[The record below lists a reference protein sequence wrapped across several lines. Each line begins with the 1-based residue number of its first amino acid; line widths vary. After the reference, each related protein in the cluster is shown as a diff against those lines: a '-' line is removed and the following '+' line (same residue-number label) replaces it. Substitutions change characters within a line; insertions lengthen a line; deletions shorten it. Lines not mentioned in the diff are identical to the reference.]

1 VIPLIAVFTI
11 TYGHQNKKESTGRLV
26 KMPVIGITG
35 GIATG
40 KSVVAR
46 MFEELG
52 AVTFSADDASRE
64 VMAPG
69 SEVVRKVEE
78 TFGKQFVLPDGHAD
92 RTALAALVFSNA
104 EAKEK
109 LEKITHP
116 AILELLKKRIEDA
129 QRKDPD
135 AFLVVEAPLLFEANL
150 ESWFDEIIVV
160 ATARRVQVERLL
172 ARNRLTPDEAYRRI
186 ESQMPL
192 EEKMALA
199 DHVIRN
205 DGPLEETRK
214 QVESLWAKLKGGV

>member
-1 VIPLIAVFTI
+1 
-11 TYGHQNKKESTGRLV
+11 
-26 KMPVIGITG
+26 MPVIGITG

-40 KSVVAR
+40 KSVVAH

-52 AVTFSADDASRE
+52 AIIFSADDASRE

-69 SEVVRKVEE
+69 SEVVRKVGAV
-78 TFGKQFVLPDGHAD
+78 FGKQFVLPDGHAD
-92 RTALAALVFSNA
+92 RTALAALVFSNS
-104 EAKEK
+104 EAREK

-116 AILELLKKRIEDA
+116 AILELLRKRIEDA
-129 QRKDPD
+129 QRNDPA

-160 ATARRVQVERLL
+160 ASVRRIQVERLL
-172 ARNRLTPDEAYRRI
+172 SRNRITPDEAYRRI

-199 DHVIRN
+199 DRVIHN
-205 DGPLEETRK
+205 DGDMEETRK
-214 QVESLWAKLKGGV
+214 QVEDLWERLKGTL

>member
-1 VIPLIAVFTI
+1 
-11 TYGHQNKKESTGRLV
+11 
-26 KMPVIGITG
+26 MPVIGITG

-69 SEVVRKVEE
+69 SDVVRKVGE

-92 RTALAALVFSNA
+92 RTALAALVFSNS
-104 EAKEK
+104 EAREK

-116 AILELLKKRIEDA
+116 AILELLRNRIEDA
-129 QRKDPD
+129 QRNDPD
-135 AFLVVEAPLLFEANL
+135 VFLVVEVPLLFEANL

-160 ATARRVQVERLL
+160 ASVRRVQVERLL
-172 ARNRLTPDEAYRRI
+172 SRNRITPDEAYRRI

-205 DGPLEETRK
+205 DGDMEETRK
-214 QVESLWAKLKGGV
+214 QVENLWDRLKGTL